1 MRLLPRNYA
10 MNLFDDF
17 FNDPFFSR
25 SFEDSKS
32 ALMKT
37 DIKDQGDSYLL
48 DIEIPG
54 FKKEDVRAELKNG
67 YLTISASHTEEK
79 EENDE
84 ANRYVRK
91 ERYSGSCQRSF
102 YVGENIRQEDIKAA
116 FENGILK
123 LSVPK
128 QAPKAIEET
137 HNYIPIE

>member
-25 SFEDSKS
+25 SFEDSKN

-102 YVGENIRQEDIKAA
+102 YVGENIRQEDIKAG